1 MPLPCNWGW
10 MAGTSTLQ
18 PLPCGLEAGLEPGCE
33 PLSWICGKHWS
44 RSCALPMAAPSAA
57 SQPCGCS
64 GDHAADGAVRPPRS
78 VPGPCTIP
86 LPPLRLWV
94 GRGCSCAP
102 LSRSCG
108 QLRSGGCV
116 PPMTAPPPPLHP
128 SLMASAGAA
137 VGTILQLGLCTPAQ
151 QLQWSH
157 VPPLAASQG
166 YSWGL
171 VGAAAGAVHLRPA
184 AVASFGVGVAYH
196 LWLCPCC
203 SHWNWGCCPCNGR
216 GLGLSV
222 SPSLDS
228 IPPPNLTLTPVIFS
242 EVTGRSWHREF
253 LFIARDLS
261 VIFC

>member
-116 PPMTAPPPPLHP
+116 PPMTAPPPRCTPASWLLLGLQWGPYCSWGYAPLP
-128 SLMASAGAA
+128 SSCSGAMCPPSRLPRATAGAWW
-137 VGTILQLGLCTPAQ
+137 GLQLGLCTSVLQLWPA
-151 QLQWSH
+151 LE
-157 VPPLAASQG
+157 
-166 YSWGL
+166 WGL
-171 VGAAAGAVHLRPA
+171 RTTCGCAPVAATGTGAVAPA
-184 AVASFGVGVAYH
+184 MAG
-196 LWLCPCC
+196 
-203 SHWNWGCCPCNGR
+203 
-216 GLGLSV
+216 GLACRS
-222 SPSLDS
+222 
-228 IPPPNLTLTPVIFS
+228 PPPSTP
-242 EVTGRSWHREF
+242 F
-253 LFIARDLS
+253 LPPT
-261 VIFC
+261 

>member
-116 PPMTAPPPPLHP
+116 PPMTAPPPPVAPQPHGFCWGC
-128 SLMASAGAA
+128 SGDHIAAGAMHPCPAAA
-137 VGTILQLGLCTPAQ
+137 VEPCAPPRGFPGLQLGLGGGCSWGCAPPSCSCGQLWSGGCVPPVAVPLLQ
-151 QLQWSH
+151 PLELGLLPLQWQGAWP
-157 VPPLAASQG
+157 VGLPLPRLHS
-166 YSWGL
+166 
-171 VGAAAGAVHLRPA
+171 
-184 AVASFGVGVAYH
+184 
-196 LWLCPCC
+196 
-203 SHWNWGCCPCNGR
+203 
-216 GLGLSV
+216 
-222 SPSLDS
+222 SPQLNPDPSY
-228 IPPPNLTLTPVIFS
+228 F
-242 EVTGRSWHREF
+242 
-253 LFIARDLS
+253 
-261 VIFC
+261 

>member
-64 GDHAADGAVRPPRS
+64 GDHAADGAVCPPRS

-102 LSRSCG
+102 LSHSCG
-108 QLRSGGCV
+108 QLQSGGCV
-116 PPMTAPPPPLHP
+116 PPMTAPPPLHP
-128 SLMASAGAA
+128 SLMASAGSA
-137 VGTILQLGLCTPAQ
+137 VGTIRQLGLCAPAQQLQWGHVPPSRLPRATTGAWWGLQLGLCTSVLELWPA
-151 QLQWSH
+151 LE
-157 VPPLAASQG
+157 
-166 YSWGL
+166 WGL
-171 VGAAAGAVHLRPA
+171 RTTCGCAPVAATGTGAVAPA
-184 AVASFGVGVAYH
+184 MAGGSACRS
-196 LWLCPCC
+196 
-203 SHWNWGCCPCNGR
+203 
-216 GLGLSV
+216 
-222 SPSLDS
+222 
-228 IPPPNLTLTPVIFS
+228 PPPSTP
-242 EVTGRSWHREF
+242 F
-253 LFIARDLS
+253 LPPT
-261 VIFC
+261 